1 MKTKTKIV
9 KMLIEAQDTFTI
21 KDISKNIHADYR
33 ITHTAVHH
41 LLRDNVLESRRVAS
55 GMLCSL
61 NSSYFG
67 IEILRAEEERRQ
79 QVLQNLNV
87 ARLRKDMLKKVG
99 TSLFILLL
107 YGPYARNKQTPFSDM
122 HLLFISNDAQVKKN
136 IAHALSLI
144 PLRVDAQVVSEKE
157 WKDAQLGSVKDA
169 QKHNVIL
176 HGIESHY
183 HMK

>member
-9 KMLIEAQDTFTI
+9 KMFIEARDTFTI
-21 KDISKNIHADYR
+21 KDISKKIRADYR
-33 ITHTAVHH
+33 ITHTAVQH
-41 LLRDNVLESRRVAS
+41 LLRDDVLQSKRVAS
-55 GMLCSL
+55 GVLCSL

-79 QVLQNLNV
+79 QVLQNVNV
-87 ARLRKDMLKKVG
+87 ARLRRDVLEKAG
-99 TSLFILLL
+99 TSLFVLLL
-107 YGPYARNKQTPFSDM
+107 YGPYAHNKQTAFSDM

-157 WKDAQLGSVKDA
+157 WKDAQLGAVKDA
-169 QKHNVIL
+169 QEHNVIL
-176 HGIESHY
+176 HGIESYY